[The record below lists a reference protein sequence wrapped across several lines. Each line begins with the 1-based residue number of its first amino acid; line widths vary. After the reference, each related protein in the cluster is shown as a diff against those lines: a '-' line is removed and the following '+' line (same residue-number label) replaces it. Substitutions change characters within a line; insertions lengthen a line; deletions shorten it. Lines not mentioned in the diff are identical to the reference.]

1 MPISDA
7 RVLGGV
13 WAWVVGLLIWGG
25 MAAGQGLVVQPGTE
39 MGLSAHRTVEA
50 WVVAG
55 AVGDLPVVRSE
66 VPGLVGVR
74 VTLRDRALLVGMGD
88 AYVLDWDAT
97 EGDPQRPAELE
108 PLLQEATAAAI
119 NHARRQMEDAAFR
132 QQLARKGDVGEFADF
147 KRIAPRVLVDV
158 QVGYRPERIVLNAED
173 PPGVLLER
181 YAAGYHGLRLKG
193 VEVFDGAAA
202 EASYE
207 WPATGLSLGMTPL
220 RQFRRLL
227 HGQGLEDRDLVD
239 VALPGGPVLSRFEV
253 VHVVRPR
260 RDRRPAALVRGN
272 PAGAGG
278 LLGMAEMQLLCDLL
292 AEQLS
297 GRTLFDG
304 RVYGPYQPHTAK
316 HVPKYSSDQAAGLTG
331 LALARFA
338 GELERRQAERR
349 AKQQPGDPEIQADP
363 RIEAY
368 AGQARVIGV
377 RLAAAVFGEDGA
389 EGAGGAGGAGGAVAA
404 LALLSLS
411 ESPGVLADAEAVG
424 LADQLAGHLV
434 GLQRPDGSFVT
445 RPGREREAS
454 QASAALFLAAL
465 SSWLERTADGEALM
479 GLAGGVERGLERARE
494 RLAVRADV
502 QAAPWLML
510 AENASARA
518 LARGG
523 DAGRGL
529 RLGQL
534 AAVLEPLVNEHQIAV
549 PPILGPADVL
559 GGFLFVEPAFDAA
572 PDPGWRSAVSGLFI
586 AAALRNTGVVPA
598 DERQAPLLALGLAG
612 RFLDKLTLKGA
623 GLFMAID
630 HRATAGG
637 VRRNLWDTTVTSEAT
652 AMTLLALTET
662 SRAVSEVD

>member
-1 MPISDA
+1 M
-7 RVLGGV
+7 
-13 WAWVVGLLIWGG
+13 WAWVLGLLFWGG
-25 MAAGQGLVVQPGTE
+25 TGVGQAVVVQPGTD
-39 MGLSAHRTVEA
+39 MGLIAHRTVEA

-55 AVGDLPVVRSE
+55 AVGELPAVRSA

-88 AYVLDWDAT
+88 AYVLEWDAA
-97 EGDPQRPAELE
+97 EEDPERPVELE
-108 PLLQEATAAAI
+108 PLLQEATAVAI
-119 NHARRQMEDAAFR
+119 NHARRQMEDARFR
-132 QQLARKGDVGEFADF
+132 RQLAREGDVGEMADF
-147 KRIAPRVLVDV
+147 RRIASRVLVDV
-158 QVGYRPERIVLNAED
+158 QVGYRPQRIVLNAED

-181 YAAGYHGLRLKG
+181 YAAAYHGLRLKG
-193 VEVFDGAAA
+193 VGGLA
-202 EASYE
+202 EAASYE

-239 VALPGGPVLSRFEV
+239 VALPGGPALSRFEV

-272 PAGAGG
+272 PAGSGG

-297 GRTLFDG
+297 DRTLFDG

-316 HVPKYSSDQAAGLTG
+316 YVPGFSSDQAAGLTG

-338 GELERRQAERR
+338 AELERRIAERR
-349 AKQQPGDPEIQADP
+349 AKQRPGDPEIQADP
-363 RIEAY
+363 RVAEY
-368 AGQARVIGV
+368 AEQARVIGA
-377 RLAAAVFGEDGA
+377 RLAAAVFGEAVEAEEGA
-389 EGAGGAGGAGGAVAA
+389 ERGGAGKAGGAVAA
-404 LALLSLS
+404 LALLALS
-411 ESPGVLADAEAVG
+411 ESPGVLEDAEAVG

-445 RPGREREAS
+445 RPGREKEAS

-465 SSWLERTADGEALM
+465 SSWRQRTSGEEERM
-479 GLAGGVERGLERARE
+479 GLAAAVQRGLERARQ

-510 AENASARA
+510 AENAV
-518 LARGG
+518 GVVG
-523 DAGRGL
+523 DEDAGRGL
-529 RLGQL
+529 RLTEL
-534 AAVLEPLVNEHQIAV
+534 AAVLDPLVNEHQITV
-549 PPILGPADVL
+549 PPMLGPSDVL
-559 GGFLFVEPAFDAA
+559 GGFLFEQPAFDAA
-572 PDPGWRSAVSGLFI
+572 PDPGWRSSVSVLFI

-598 DERQAPLLALGLAG
+598 NQRQAPLLALGLAG
-612 RFLDKLTLKGA
+612 RFLDNLTLKGA

-652 AMTLLALTET
+652 AMALLALTET
-662 SRAVSEVD
+662 SRAVSELDDDGAE